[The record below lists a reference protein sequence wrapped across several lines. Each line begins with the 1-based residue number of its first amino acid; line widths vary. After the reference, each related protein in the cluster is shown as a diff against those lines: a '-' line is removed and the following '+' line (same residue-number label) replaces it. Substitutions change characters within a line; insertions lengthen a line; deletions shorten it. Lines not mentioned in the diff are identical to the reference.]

1 METQFNN
8 LWDYL
13 TENDIATTEE
23 ISLVTDINGYNLD
36 SLESI
41 LYCRTGYHTL
51 EQAQE
56 IESEY

>member
-1 METQFNN
+1 METQIND

-13 TENDIATTEE
+13 TETGIATTEE
-23 ISLVTDINGYNLD
+23 ISLVTSINGHNLD

-51 EQAQE
+51 EQVQE
-56 IESEY
+56 MEEEY

>member
-1 METQFNN
+1 METQIND

-13 TENDIATTEE
+13 EMNGIATTEE
-23 ISLVTDINGYNLD
+23 IQLVTSINGYNLD

-51 EQAQE
+51 EQIQE
-56 IESEY
+56 MEGEY